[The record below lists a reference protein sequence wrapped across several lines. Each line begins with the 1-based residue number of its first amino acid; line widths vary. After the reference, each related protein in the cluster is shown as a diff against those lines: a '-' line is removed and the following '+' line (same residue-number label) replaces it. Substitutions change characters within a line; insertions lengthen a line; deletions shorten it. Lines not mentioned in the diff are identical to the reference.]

1 VAAGELVEGS
11 VQEGIGRVAA
21 WERWRKVWRCSPL
34 RELDRDGLSEEIDDG
49 VYGSVRGAEG
59 EIGRGR
65 ELAEWRGLASL
76 VMAWRAAWGAFY
88 RQGEAVEEGGTAASS
103 AAR

>member
-1 VAAGELVEGS
+1 MAAGVLVEGS

-34 RELDRDGLSEEIDDG
+34 RELDRDGLSVGIDDG

-88 RQGEAVEEGGTAASS
+88 RQGEVVEGGGMAASS